1 MTDRLPLLSRAK
13 DKQDAETNADN
24 DSLDEE
30 NENNEIDEGPFELT
44 DTHRIAIRFIRMM
57 KFLVAR
63 RKFKEALRPYD
74 VKDVIEQYSAGHV
87 DMLARIKLLQN
98 RVECILGLNSRPEN
112 ANIQIS
118 TKDNTNQ
125 YINRQSMNARL
136 ILVEKKVEQIDGKLD
151 LILQRLPRASPVLH
165 IEENTLNAPLL
176 DVQQKATMKEY
187 QSKRKIQFRNQ
198 KDIIEEKD

>member
-1 MTDRLPLLSRAK
+1 
-13 DKQDAETNADN
+13 
-24 DSLDEE
+24 
-30 NENNEIDEGPFELT
+30 
-44 DTHRIAIRFIRMM
+44 MM

-176 DVQQKATMKEY
+176 DVQQKATMKEH